1 MTTIQAPTNCPS
13 CDSVLEWKNHLLYCK
28 NPSCH
33 AKIGKSIEHFAKTI
47 KIKGLGPATIAKLGL
62 NDIAD
67 IYLLSEEEIAD
78 RLSSEVLAEKLFYEI
93 ENSRSAPL
101 NMLLPAFGIS
111 LIGRSAA
118 EKLSTTCE
126 TIFDIDETVCG
137 RAGLG
142 PKATENLLTWLENE
156 FPKYQGLQLNFA
168 FKTNKIDGKALGTV
182 CISGKLKSY
191 KTKAEAAKV
200 LESKGYKVKP
210 SVTKEVTILVNESG
224 IESAKTKRARE
235 SGITI
240 IENLKAFLGEKN
252 GNT

>member
-1 MTTIQAPTNCPS
+1 M
-13 CDSVLEWKNHLLYCK
+13 LYCK

-33 AKIGKSIEHFAKTI
+33 AKVGKTIEHFAKTL
-47 KIKGLGPATIAKLGL
+47 KIKGLGPATIQKLGL
-62 NDIAD
+62 NDVAD

-101 NMLLPAFGIS
+101 NMLLPAFGIP
-111 LIGRSAA
+111 LVGRSAA

-126 TIFDIDETVCG
+126 TIFDIDETVCR

-142 PKATENLLTWLENE
+142 PKATENLLTWLEDV
-156 FPKYQGLQLNFA
+156 FPSYQGLELNFA
-168 FKTNKIDGKALGTV
+168 FKTTKKDVETLGTV

-200 LESKGYKVKP
+200 LEEAGYKVKS

-235 SGITI
+235 SGVTI
-240 IENLKAFLGEKN
+240 VNDLKAFLGE
-252 GNT
+252 